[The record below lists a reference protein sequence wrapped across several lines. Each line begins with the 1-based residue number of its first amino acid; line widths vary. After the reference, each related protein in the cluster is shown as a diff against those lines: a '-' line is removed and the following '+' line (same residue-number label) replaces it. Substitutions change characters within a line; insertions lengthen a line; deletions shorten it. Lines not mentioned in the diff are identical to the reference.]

1 MIAVSENGHYHPG
14 QTLLH
19 RLDPRVKILSCL
31 LLVILTFAA
40 PGWPKLFPLIVAV
53 ALAVYLTIP
62 QATSI
67 WRICWMFR
75 WLLLFTLLM
84 HLLFSSGRTLWGQ
97 SWLSRD
103 GLLLGCFVCAQ
114 MLIAIVISALLA
126 ITTTTNTFSGTLGW
140 FVRPLQRLG
149 CETGE
154 WQKILLLTMDFIPV
168 VQEEMF
174 ACSTTDVGSLAE
186 SSLKS
191 RTRRW
196 SMWRQKLHGLLER
209 LIDRGDTVAHR
220 IAGDQDSLCLSAG
233 LPPLMPMALQDQ
245 LFSLA
250 ITLVIACYW
259 LAG

>member
-1 MIAVSENGHYHPG
+1 
-14 QTLLH
+14 
-19 RLDPRVKILSCL
+19 VKILSCL

-40 PGWPKLFPLIVAV
+40 PCWPKLFPLMVTV
-53 ALAVYLTIP
+53 ALAVCLTIP
-62 QATSI
+62 HAASI
-67 WRICWMFR
+67 WRVCWMFR

-84 HLLFSSGRTLWGQ
+84 HLLLSSGRTLWGQ

-103 GLLLGCFVCAQ
+103 GLLLGCYVCAQ
-114 MLIAIVISALLA
+114 MLMAIVISALLA
-126 ITTTTNTFSGTLGW
+126 ITTTTNTLSGTFGW

-149 CETGE
+149 CETEE

-168 VQEEMF
+168 VQEEMY
-174 ACSTTDVGSLAE
+174 ACSTTDLGSHAE

-191 RTRRW
+191 RTGRW
-196 SMWRQKLHGLLER
+196 STWRQKLHGFLER
-209 LIDRGDTVAHR
+209 LMARGDTIAQR
-220 IAGDQDSLCLSAG
+220 IAGDQDSLPLPAG
-233 LPPLMPMALQDQ
+233 LPPLMPMALHDQ